1 MLESTKEEEKS
12 LRWLSTILDILR
24 RDCPWDREQTI
35 ASLRYLTI
43 EEVFE
48 LSEAITAGN
57 YDEMRKELGD
67 IFLHL
72 LFYSKIA
79 DDEGKFNTSDVID
92 GICKKLIARHPHI
105 SLPDRD
111 GVMHPASQSEQPAW
125 EKVKMREGRHSVLEG
140 VPASLPPLVKAV
152 RMQEKAAG
160 MGFEFPDTETAHA
173 KVNEEYNEFLEA
185 LHDLHSCDSKAST
198 QYKDAHVHA
207 NEELG
212 DLLFAI
218 IKWARFEGLNAD
230 DALSA
235 ANQKFYHRFSYVESK
250 AREKG
255 ISLSD
260 MSLEQMTALWDEAK
274 EKPSNL

>member
-1 MLESTKEEEKS
+1 MPDNRLQEEKS

-35 ASLRYLTI
+35 SSLRYLTI
-43 EEVFE
+43 EEVYE

-67 IFLHL
+67 LFLHL

-79 DDEGKFNTSDVID
+79 DDEGRFTTSDVID

-111 GVMHPASQSEQPAW
+111 GVMQPARQKEPPAW
-125 EKVKMREGRHSVLEG
+125 EKVKMREGRHSVFEG
-140 VPASLPPLVKAV
+140 VPATLPPLVKAV

-160 MGFEFPDTETAHA
+160 MGFEFRDVSDAHA
-173 KVNEEYNEFLEA
+173 KVEEEYKEFIEA
-185 LHDLHSCDSKAST
+185 LEMMHNTGSKSLADD
-198 QYKDAHVHA
+198 KLRDHA

-235 ANQKFYHRFSYVESK
+235 ANQKFYRRFSYVESM
-250 AREKG
+250 AQQRG
-255 ISLSD
+255 LNISD
-260 MSLEQMTALWDEAK
+260 MSLEQLTALWKEAK
-274 EKPSNL
+274 SNDL